1 MSSTNNN
8 VFKLDFPVPI
18 EYDRFIFENIDMS
31 SCFHDFQL
39 QIKRRLDEN
48 KHLTLEENVQHLL
61 TLSSILLLKPGRT
74 HTDLHEHITLNQC
87 KNLLIHLLNSNGI
100 TSQMFP
106 SATKEKLEGIV
117 HNLVDNV
124 SNNIVSDS
132 GQSSRL
138 VASCKIAALIEEDV
152 AFNSTNRFLLAV
164 RNMVETLPR
173 FVIEDGPQET
183 ELTTQY
189 LQAALVPLTSIND
202 NDKVVILRPNVSIN
216 IVYGAALGQ
225 RLGCGEVKPQHQ
237 ALNHRLAGSDLVRAA
252 HLAETASDKYKAIA
266 TFAFIVVV

>member
-1 MSSTNNN
+1 MYLTNTVANNLRRWKYSWTRKGWVSLSCLSKIFEDWCNVEYSFKKHQLSCGFIFDSTVNIPKEPVVHDTSVSVATKSPLEQDVLKSSAAIASYLSATTSNLSTDVLPLNVDMSSTNNN

-124 SNNIVSDS
+124 SNVS
-132 GQSSRL
+132 
-138 VASCKIAALIEEDV
+138 SC
-152 AFNSTNRFLLAV
+152 
-164 RNMVETLPR
+164 
-173 FVIEDGPQET
+173 
-183 ELTTQY
+183 
-189 LQAALVPLTSIND
+189 
-202 NDKVVILRPNVSIN
+202 
-216 IVYGAALGQ
+216 
-225 RLGCGEVKPQHQ
+225 
-237 ALNHRLAGSDLVRAA
+237 
-252 HLAETASDKYKAIA
+252 
-266 TFAFIVVV
+266 TF